1 MLQQVTINNL
11 TPADVEKIKAICEAV
26 EVKRVATWNFP
37 IGDSKVTLTIEGP
50 VHSKESD
57 VLQYAIDMLEVAKKN
72 SMC

>member
-1 MLQQVTINNL
+1 VLQQITVSNL
-11 TPADVEKIKAICEAV
+11 TPNDVEKIRAIFDAV
-26 EVKRVATWNFP
+26 EVKRVATWSFP

-50 VHSKESD
+50 VHSKDSD

>member
-1 MLQQVTINNL
+1 MLQEIKVSNL
-11 TPADVEKIKAICEAV
+11 TPADVEKIKQIFEAI
-26 EVKRVATWNFP
+26 EVKRVATWSFP